1 MSAPQFHQLK
11 VSEVEHL
18 TDDAVALT
26 FEIPTDLDEQFN
38 FVAGHHVTV
47 RAQID
52 DQDVR
57 RSYSICIPPGQGKVR
72 VGVRRISG
80 GLFSTYATTR
90 LAVGDVVDVMPP
102 GGDFVL
108 GDHPAGARIVAIA
121 GGSGIT
127 PVLSMVSTALADG
140 CHVTLLYGNRTSSSI
155 MFLEELEEL
164 KDRYPTT
171 FQLIHVLSRE
181 PQSVELFSGR
191 LDPDRFADIFASL
204 VPPAGVDGWYLCGPT
219 GLVEGAQSALNAA
232 GVSEDLVHVELF
244 YSGDTPPLPPIDPVE
259 AQSGSVKVG
268 FTLDGRYSTVGMEP
282 EMTLLDAAVR
292 VRSDLPFACKGG
304 MCATCKAH
312 LVEGEVEMDRNFAL
326 VAEELDAGFIL
337 TCQSHPKTDTIEIN
351 YDI

>member
-1 MSAPQFHQLK
+1 MRRAVRPLQNVMSAPQFHQLK

-18 TDDAVALT
+18 TDDAVAIT
-26 FEIPTDLDEQFN
+26 FEIPTDLDEQFR
-38 FVAGHHVTV
+38 FRPGHHVTV

-52 DQDVR
+52 NQDVR

-80 GLFSTYATTR
+80 GLFSTYATTQ

-102 GGDFVL
+102 GGDFSVGRPPRRSTHR
-108 GDHPAGARIVAIA
+108 GDCWRVGHNSRPFDGLDRACR
-121 GGSGIT
+121 
-127 PVLSMVSTALADG
+127 G

-191 LDPDRFADIFASL
+191 LDPDRLADIFASL

-219 GLVEGAQSALNAA
+219 GLVEGAQRALNTA
-232 GVSEDLVHVELF
+232 GVSEDLVHIELF

-268 FTLDGRYSTVGMEP
+268 FTLDGRHSTVGMEP

-312 LVEGEVEMDRNFAL
+312 LDRR
-326 VAEELDAGFIL
+326 
-337 TCQSHPKTDTIEIN
+337 
-351 YDI
+351 